1 MNGALISGFLL
12 FFAGALALLAQLWF
26 APFEREIFVKLMITD
41 GVALLILAVAYFVI
55 REKRA
60 NDRLNSPKKLG

>member
-1 MNGALISGFLL
+1 MNGALIAGFLL
-12 FFAGALALLAQLWF
+12 FLAGALALLAQLWF
-26 APFEREIFVKLMITD
+26 APLEHAVFVKLMITD